1 MNEMRKEGLEPP
13 YPFGYQILS
22 LARLPVPPLSRSKQ
36 PTLSGLRA
44 QGSKLRRCAASRHRR
59 GRLTPNLTEFRT
71 DLFHGLFVWQR
82 AGSEPGRL
90 ARHSNAPNAVPDPA
104 TGRLLK
110 VASVEISDRAVCP
123 ACTQLGAGGYVSFVS
138 DLRLAFAC
146 PSCRR
151 LVWIAGA

>member
-1 MNEMRKEGLEPP
+1 M
-13 YPFGYQILS
+13 
-22 LARLPVPPLSRSKQ
+22 
-36 PTLSGLRA
+36 A
-44 QGSKLRRCAASRHRR
+44 QGSGPLRPTPKGLLQRSLARR

-90 ARHSNAPNAVPDPA
+90 TRHSNAPNAVPDPA

-123 ACTQLGAGGYVSFVS
+123 ACTQLGGGGYVSFES